1 MDTGQKLIDI
11 ASVAGRMGITLEA
24 EVAIS
29 VRQDDKDRLI
39 EMLQAQV
46 VSQGEELD
54 ARRREVQE
62 LHQLLA
68 ALASRQDGRGSLGP
82 PNGTGRFGSVGH
94 DTDIVL
100 RDQLQAALAPP
111 QTIRWWQFWR

>member
-1 MDTGQKLIDI
+1 MDAGQELIDI

-24 EVAIS
+24 EVAIPG
-29 VRQDDKDRLI
+29 RQDYKDRLI
-39 EMLQAQV
+39 EVLQAQV

-68 ALASRQDGRGSLGP
+68 ALAPRQDGRGSLGP
-82 PNGTGRFGSVGH
+82 PDGTGRLGPAGH
-94 DTDIVL
+94 DSDVVL
-100 RDQLQAALAPP
+100 RDQLHAALAPP
-111 QTIRWWQFWR
+111 QTLRWWQFWR